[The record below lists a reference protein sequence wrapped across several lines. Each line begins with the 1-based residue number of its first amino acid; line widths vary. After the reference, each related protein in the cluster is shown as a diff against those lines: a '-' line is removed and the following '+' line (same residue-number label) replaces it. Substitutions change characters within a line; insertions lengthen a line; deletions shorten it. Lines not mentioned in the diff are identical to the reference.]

1 MTDVS
6 REYAVALYALAAERD
21 QQKETAEALKE
32 VAACFEE
39 QPEFLELLSSP
50 ALPADQRTAAMEAAF
65 GGRVPELVLSFL
77 GVLCRSRHIRQ
88 FSACV
93 TEYQALYRE
102 AGGIVAATAT
112 SAVALTE
119 EQKDRLKKQLETK
132 TGRTVELTCRVDPTL
147 LGGLTV
153 SVDGK
158 VIDGSLKRRLR
169 EIKEVM
175 NQ

>member
-6 REYAVALYALAAERD
+6 REYAVALYTLAAE
-21 QQKETAEALKE
+21 QGEQKE
-32 VAACFEE
+32 VADALREVSACFEE
-39 QPEFLELLSSP
+39 QPEYLELLSSP
-50 ALPADQRTAAMEAAF
+50 ALPVDERTKVLEAAF
-65 GGRVPELVLSFL
+65 SGRVPELVLSFL
-77 GVLCRSRHIRQ
+77 GVLCRGRHIRQ
-88 FSACV
+88 YAACAA
-93 TEYQALYRE
+93 EYQALYRDVC
-102 AGGIVAATAT
+102 GIAAATVV
-112 SAVALTE
+112 SAVELTD
-119 EQKDRLKKQLETK
+119 EQKARLKKQLEAR
-132 TGRTVELTCRVDPTL
+132 TGRTVELECRVDPAL